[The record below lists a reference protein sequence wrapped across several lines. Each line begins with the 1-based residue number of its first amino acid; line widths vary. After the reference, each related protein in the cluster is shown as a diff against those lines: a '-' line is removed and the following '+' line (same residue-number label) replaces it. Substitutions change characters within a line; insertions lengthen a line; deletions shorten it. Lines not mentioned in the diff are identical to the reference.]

1 MKKHQLSLFLILEL
15 RVQEL
20 FLFPRK
26 GKYWQKP
33 RRAIIRLMFQENP
46 DGQNRILILLPESVP
61 CFQTASG
68 ELSGYFCSDPG
79 SNAYNDPLY
88 QCLPWTGRRTFAP
101 CNFMA
106 GSEKS
111 FRYACAEALDFCS
124 GKSSGNDKTLNLQYQ
139 KSHCNWIREN
149 EPDIWAKQRNMFF

>member
-1 MKKHQLSLFLILEL
+1 MKKTSVVLVFDIGTQSTRALLVSPEGNT
-15 RVQEL
+15 
-20 FLFPRK
+20 
-26 GKYWQKP
+26 GKSP
-33 RRAIIRLMFQENP
+33 GGHHRLMFQKKNP

-124 GKSSGNDKTLNLQYQ
+124 GKSSGNDKNL
-139 KSHCNWIREN
+139 KSPIPE
-149 EPDIWAKQRNMFF
+149 ISL